1 MKRPNNSPK
10 AGTLSDQW
18 VELKDTKIF
27 SRQSASGVVGLNMSQ
42 EEEKTMFAASTS
54 GVAIVQH
61 MSL

>member
-18 VELKDTKIF
+18 VEKIF
-27 SRQSASGVVGLNMSQ
+27 SRQSPSGVVGLNMSQ
-42 EEEKTMFAASTS
+42 EEEKAMLAASMS